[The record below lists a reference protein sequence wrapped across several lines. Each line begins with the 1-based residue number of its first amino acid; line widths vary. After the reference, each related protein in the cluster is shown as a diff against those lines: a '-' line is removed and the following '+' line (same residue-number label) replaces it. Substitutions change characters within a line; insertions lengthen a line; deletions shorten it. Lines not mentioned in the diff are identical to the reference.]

1 MPPMNSEGPPLAPG
15 AVWRG
20 YRAGPPVVASAFM
33 LLGALFFV
41 LVCAGMAL
49 RPEVILSAGRSAAAA
64 AALHSAIL
72 GWLVP
77 VGFAVTYL
85 TLPRLG
91 APGSGEGIG
100 FKLHFFL
107 HIVALF
113 WILAGFLVWDL
124 AGVAHAGAIMLA
136 GLATGMAL
144 VAGRLEKT
152 ERLPMVQITLAT
164 SFLWL
169 MLTMFLGMLAAAN
182 HYWYFLPLGT
192 LKAVHAGL
200 HAGFGG
206 YLSLLLMGLS
216 YVLFDVPVSGGG
228 ERRLWAFLLCN
239 AGLYAAVLG
248 LAFGLPLIIP
258 GALAVAAGLI
268 FYAVEVASG
277 VAIRGAR
284 RDAWNH
290 GYAAGF
296 IVLFLLLGLGLFV
309 GGLESLPEQSR
320 GAVRGVY
327 GYLWIT
333 LATGLPLWCIAGKIM
348 AGIEAER
355 GRGVGLAIM
364 VYFIAA
370 VVGALGIVFANE
382 VVVRLG
388 GLLML
393 AGGVGILLPIVP
405 ACARSAFGRG
415 NERAG
420 ALPAA
425 VDVGA
430 P

>member
-1 MPPMNSEGPPLAPG
+1 MNSEGLPLVPG
-15 AVWRG
+15 DAG
-20 YRAGPPVVASAFM
+20 HGHRAGPPVVASAFM
-33 LLGALFFV
+33 LLGALFFI
-41 LVCAGMAL
+41 LVCGGMAL
-49 RPEVILSAGRSAAAA
+49 RPGVILSAGRSAAAA

-91 APGSGEGIG
+91 VPGYGGSRG
-100 FKLHFFL
+100 FRLHFFL
-107 HIVALF
+107 HVVALC

-124 AGVAHAGAIMLA
+124 GGVAHAGAIMLA
-136 GLATGMAL
+136 GLATGMVL
-144 VAGRLEKT
+144 VAGRLERT

-169 MLTMFLGMLAAAN
+169 MLTMFLGVLAAAN

-248 LAFGLPLIIP
+248 LAFGLPLITP

-268 FYAVEVASG
+268 FYAVEVGSG
-277 VAIRGAR
+277 VAARGTP

-296 IVLFLLLGLGLFV
+296 IVLFLLLGMGLFV
-309 GGLESLPEQSR
+309 GGLESLPEQAR
-320 GAVRGVY
+320 GAVRSIY
-327 GYLWIT
+327 GYLWIS

-348 AGIEAER
+348 AGFGG
-355 GRGVGLAIM
+355 GRAGGPGLAII
-364 VYFIAA
+364 VYIVAA
-370 VVGALGIVFANE
+370 MVGALGIAFANE
-382 VVVRLG
+382 LAVRLG

-405 ACARSAFGRG
+405 ACARSALMCSNGPGRAVPATV
-415 NERAG
+415 NAG
-420 ALPAA
+420 
-425 VDVGA
+425 VQ
-430 P
+430 